1 MKIKEQFLTYVREYD
16 LNDPQ
21 IAVKY
26 RHSLMVS
33 ALCRD
38 LAERLHLK
46 EADVELAATIGLLH
60 DIGRFEQARRYHTF
74 EDRKSISHA
83 LLSCKILFEDGVIRT
98 FTEDR
103 SNDALILHAISTHS
117 DRLPADFGD
126 ERTMLF
132 SYLLRDC
139 DKIDILRVHQEHAF
153 TDFLTYDREEME
165 ASAVSEEVAAAFMNH
180 ETVDF
185 AYRRTP
191 LDILL
196 SHDAIVFGLHFDAGK
211 AMLKER
217 GYALFTALCGLDF
230 KRQDTRDKL
239 QRIYEECQ
247 SCGFLCRKWDEPQHF

>member
-132 SYLLRDC
+132 SHLLRDC
-139 DKIDILRVHQEHAF
+139 DKID
-153 TDFLTYDREEME
+153 
-165 ASAVSEEVAAAFMNH
+165 ASG
-180 ETVDF
+180 TCI
-185 AYRRTP
+185 YRFS
-191 LDILL
+191 D
-196 SHDAIVFGLHFDAGK
+196 V
-211 AMLKER
+211 
-217 GYALFTALCGLDF
+217 
-230 KRQDTRDKL
+230 
-239 QRIYEECQ
+239 
-247 SCGFLCRKWDEPQHF
+247 

>member
-1 MKIKEQFLTYVREYD
+1 
-16 LNDPQ
+16 
-21 IAVKY
+21 
-26 RHSLMVS
+26 MVS
-33 ALCRD
+33 DLCRD

-117 DRLPADFGD
+117 DRLPADFED

-132 SYLLRDC
+132 SHLLRDC

-165 ASAVSEEVAAAFMNH
+165 ASAVSDEVAAAFMNH